1 MTHILADN
9 LLFGVVRPA
18 PFPFENDIKLAISP
32 FSGVTHHPS
41 LGSGVTDTSFP
52 YFTEGIQA

>member
-1 MTHILADN
+1 
-9 LLFGVVRPA
+9 VVRPA

-32 FSGVTHHPS
+32 FSGVTRHPS

-52 YFTEGIQA
+52 YFTEGIQP